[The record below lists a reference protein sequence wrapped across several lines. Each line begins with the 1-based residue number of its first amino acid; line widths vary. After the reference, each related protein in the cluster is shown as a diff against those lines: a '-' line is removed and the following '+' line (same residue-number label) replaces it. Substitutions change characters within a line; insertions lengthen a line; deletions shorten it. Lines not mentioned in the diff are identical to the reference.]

1 MGIPAWLWFA
11 IAVVA
16 LAGGAW
22 LLLAPRQRG
31 DEDDTPRR
39 RRSRRS
45 AKSRERS
52 RWAALRGWQ
61 YADTDQVLPTRWEH
75 GVLARY
81 SGIVGTDVVAGTTFT
96 ADGRRP
102 VYVLDLDV
110 NGRTVAVVAAVR
122 CHRPVPTT
130 VELWLPDVPAPKDEG
145 LDLLGPVGTR
155 YAFVA
160 DTAVARPLITSEL
173 VAATDQFGEDVTVT
187 WLENEWALAAAEPG
201 ADPEQVEQVLRALGD
216 LADVVDPFE
225 VDPNA
230 PEGAK
235 DSDEAGETGEQDE
248 LFDFESPDEDEAL
261 EKDTAGATVVSLSAV
276 RENSGRDTKSTP
288 ESEKES
294 ADERAGSSEGSPG
307 AVSDGAF
314 HAVSDGAFDAV
325 SDEDT
330 AAADAGSQGAGS
342 EDDAGSH
349 GDAAQKGSSPKGHP
363 GARKGRGTA
372 TVDLGTPD
380 EVDTDQRA

>member
-1 MGIPAWLWFA
+1 M
-11 IAVVA
+11 
-16 LAGGAW
+16 
-22 LLLAPRQRG
+22 
-31 DEDDTPRR
+31 PRR

-61 YADTDQVLPTRWEH
+61 YADTDEVLPTRWEH

-110 NGRTVAVVAAVR
+110 NGRAVAVVAAVR

-160 DTAVARPLITSEL
+160 DTAVARPLLTSEL

-187 WLENEWALAAAEPG
+187 WLENDWALAAAEPG

-225 VDPNA
+225 VDPNT

-235 DSDEAGETGEQDE
+235 DLDAPGETVERDE
-248 LFDFESPDEDEAL
+248 LFDFDSPDEDETL
-261 EKDTAGATVVSLSAV
+261 DQDTGGATVVSLSAV

-294 ADERAGSSEGSPG
+294 AERAE
-307 AVSDGAF
+307 AVSDA
-314 HAVSDGAFDAV
+314 
-325 SDEDT
+325 DT
-330 AAADAGSQGAGS
+330 ADGDGGPQRADSEEDAGSQ
-342 EDDAGSH
+342 E
-349 GDAAQKGSSPKGHP
+349 DAADKGSSPKGHP
-363 GARKGRGTA
+363 RARKGRGTA

>member
-22 LLLAPRQRG
+22 LLLAPRQRS
-31 DEDDTPRR
+31 DEDDAPRR

-61 YADTDQVLPTRWEH
+61 YADTDQVLPTRWER
-75 GVLARY
+75 GVFARY

-102 VYVLDLDV
+102 VYVLDLEV

-173 VAATDQFGEDVTVT
+173 VGATDQFGEDVTVT
-187 WLENEWALAAAEPG
+187 WLENDWALAAAEPG
-201 ADPEQVEQVLRALGD
+201 TDPEQVEQVLRALGD

-230 PEGAK
+230 PERPDTRG
-235 DSDEAGETGEQDE
+235 DPDEQDE
-248 LFDFESPDEDEAL
+248 VFDFEIPDEGESPDEDETL
-261 EKDTAGATVVSLSAV
+261 DQDTGGATVVSLSAV
-276 RENSGRDTKSTP
+276 RENAGRDTESTQA
-288 ESEKES
+288 SEQES
-294 ADERAGSSEGSPG
+294 AEATG
-307 AVSDGAF
+307 AVSDGVS
-314 HAVSDGAFDAV
+314 VSDG
-325 SDEDT
+325 DT
-330 AAADAGSQGAGS
+330 ADRNTADRDADS
-342 EDDAGSH
+342 EDDTRSQGE
-349 GDAAQKGSSPKGHP
+349 AADEGVALKGNSRT
-363 GARKGRGTA
+363 RKARGTA

>member
-16 LAGGAW
+16 LGAGGW
-22 LLLAPRQRG
+22 LLLAPRQRS
-31 DEDDTPRR
+31 DEEDTSRR

-61 YADTDQVLPTRWEH
+61 FVDTDQVLPSRWER

-160 DTAVARPLITSEL
+160 DSAVARPLITSEL

-187 WLENEWALAAAEPG
+187 WLENDWALAAAEPG

-230 PEGAK
+230 PDAFDEADALEAPDG
-235 DSDEAGETGEQDE
+235 SEEAGERDE
-248 LFDFESPDEDEAL
+248 VFDFESPDEDETL
-261 EKDTAGATVVSLSAV
+261 DRDPAGATVVSLSEV
-276 RENSGRDTKSTP
+276 RQNAGRSTESTP
-288 ESEKES
+288 ESEQES
-294 ADERAGSSEGSPG
+294 VDETGATDAAPDADPA
-307 AVSDGAF
+307 
-314 HAVSDGAFDAV
+314 
-325 SDEDT
+325 DEDT
-330 AAADAGSQGAGS
+330 QSP
-342 EDDAGSH
+342 DDTDSSTG
-349 GDAAQKGSSPKGHP
+349 GKGSSPKGQVR
-363 GARKGRGTA
+363 ARKGRGTA